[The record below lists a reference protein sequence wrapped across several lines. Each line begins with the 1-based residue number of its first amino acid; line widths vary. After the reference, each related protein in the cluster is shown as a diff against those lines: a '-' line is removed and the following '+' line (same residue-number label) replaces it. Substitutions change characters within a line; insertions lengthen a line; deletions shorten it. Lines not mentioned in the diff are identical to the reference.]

1 MLEIHKNSPAAIFA
15 DTRVAWYAIRVKPQ
29 FEKIV
34 ALRLRGKGYEEF
46 LPMRALRRER
56 SGRIEFFARPLF
68 PGYIFCRFDENKR
81 LPILITPGVLYIV
94 TLGGRLARIDDD
106 EIASLQSVVGSNLD
120 IEECPYSPG
129 DKVLITSGAL
139 TGVQGA
145 VSRTKQNCRV
155 IVSVSMLKRSV
166 AVEVDEA
173 SLASMK
179 LN

>member
-1 MLEIHKNSPAAIFA
+1 MVEIHKNSPGTILE
-15 DTRVAWYAIRVKPQ
+15 DTRGAWYAIRVKPR

-46 LPMRALRRER
+46 LPMRASCRER
-56 SGRIEFFARPLF
+56 PGRVKLAEKPLF
-68 PGYIFCRFDENKR
+68 PGYLFCRFDETKR
-81 LPILITPGVLYIV
+81 LPILMTPGLFYIV
-94 TLGGRLARIDDD
+94 TLGGRLAPVPDD
-106 EIASLQSVVGSNLD
+106 EIASLQAVVGSNLP

-129 DKVLITSGAL
+129 DKVLITGGAL

-145 VSRTKQNCRV
+145 VSRVKQNCRV
-155 IVSVSMLKRSV
+155 IVSVSMLARSV

-173 SLASMK
+173 SLATVK